1 MTNNANIQARFID
14 LLNVLDAR
22 AVVTVFELQE
32 NEKQILR
39 FDCVPVWQILS
50 AFPDDKETNAL
61 KRYDVIG
68 LNVGMNTNI
77 LIKKEGV

>member
-1 MTNNANIQARFID
+1 MTNNANINARLID

-22 AVVTVFELQE
+22 AVVSVFEMDE

-50 AFPDDKETNAL
+50 AFPEDKGKNAL

-68 LNVGMNTNI
+68 LTVGLTTSI
-77 LIKKEGV
+77 LIKKEG

>member
-1 MTNNANIQARFID
+1 MNYNANINTRLID
-14 LLNVLDAR
+14 LLNILDAR
-22 AVVTVFELQE
+22 ATVSVFEMDE

-50 AFPDDKETNAL
+50 AFPNDKETNAL

-68 LNVGMNTNI
+68 LNIGLTTSI
-77 LIKKEGV
+77 LIRKAV

>member
-1 MTNNANIQARFID
+1 MKFNANIIARLID

-22 AVVTVFELQE
+22 ATVSVFEMDE
-32 NEKQILR
+32 NGKQILR

-50 AFPDDKETNAL
+50 VFPDNKETNAL

-68 LNVGMNTNI
+68 LNVGLNTNI